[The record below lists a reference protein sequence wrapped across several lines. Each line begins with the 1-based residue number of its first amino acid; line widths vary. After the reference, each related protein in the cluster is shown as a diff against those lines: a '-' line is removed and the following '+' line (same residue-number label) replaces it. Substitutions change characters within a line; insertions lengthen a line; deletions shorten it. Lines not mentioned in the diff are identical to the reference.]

1 MADFALARRN
11 MIDGQLRPNRVTNA
25 QLLAAVSEL
34 PRERFLPKGLQSIA
48 YADDDVPLG
57 GGRYLMEPM
66 VLARLIQ
73 ALQPQPGDKALVVA
87 SGRGYGAA
95 LLSKLVKSVVA
106 VESDAS
112 LAAAAERTAKEL
124 GLSGV
129 RQVVAPL
136 EGGDGSGGPFDAIL
150 IEGAVRQ
157 VPQAILAQLA
167 PGGRLTTVVAGP
179 EGVLGVAQL
188 FVKEGDVAS
197 ARPLFDAG
205 TPLLP
210 GFTPPPRFTF

>member
-25 QLLAAVSEL
+25 QLLAAVSDL
-34 PRERFLPKGLQSIA
+34 PRERFLPDGLQSVA

-73 ALQPQPGDKALVVA
+73 ALQALPEDRALVVA

-106 VESDAS
+106 VESDAG
-112 LAAAAERTAKEL
+112 LAAAAQRTAKEL
-124 GLSGV
+124 ALTGIEH
-129 RQVVAPL
+129 VVGPL
-136 EGGDGSGGPFDAIL
+136 EGNAGGEPFDVIL

-157 VPQAILAQLA
+157 VPQAILDRLA
-167 PGGRLTTVVAGP
+167 PGGRLTTVVAGS
-179 EGVLGVAQL
+179 EGAQGVAQL
-188 FVKEGDVAS
+188 FMKEGDAAS

-210 GFTPPPRFTF
+210 GFVPPPRFTF

>member
-25 QLLAAVSEL
+25 QLLAAVGEV
-34 PRERFLPKGLQSIA
+34 PRERFLPDGLRAVA

-66 VLARLIQ
+66 VLGRLIQ
-73 ALQPQPGDKALVVA
+73 ALQPQPEDRALVVA

-106 VESDAS
+106 LENDAG
-112 LAAAAERTAKEL
+112 LAAAAQRTTREL
-124 GLSGV
+124 ALAGIEH
-129 RQVVAPL
+129 VAGPL
-136 EGGDGSGGPFDAIL
+136 EAGGPGGPFDVIL

-157 VPQAILAQLA
+157 VPPAILDQLA
-167 PGGRLTTVVAGP
+167 PGGRLTTVMTGA
-179 EGVLGVAQL
+179 EGSLGIAQL
-188 FVKEGDVAS
+188 FLKEGDRVS

-205 TPLLP
+205 TPPLP
-210 GFTPPPRFTF
+210 GFAPPPRFTF